1 MADLSSILSS
11 STQLDSLIAQYRA
24 SLRTQQVGRYEDK
37 KITLTA
43 RSNAVTELQT
53 KLKSL
58 WTTTKDLAKTGTS
71 SLFQAFSAVSSQT
84 SVLTASAS
92 SGSSVGTHAV
102 QVSQLAK
109 ADAMVSA
116 RFTSAGTTITSAE
129 MTAEEQTAGQATRQ
143 FRVLENGVVK
153 STVSV
158 TLTAGET
165 NSSILTKV
173 AAAIN
178 QSTET
183 SSVMSA
189 SVVSISSTESK
200 LVLTSKSTGASHAV
214 SLEDVSG
221 TLLDNL
227 GWNDSVVSGRSA
239 VSSSTTPNDPLN
251 APGGYLYSSTSLLDS
266 MFTVDG
272 IAIRRETNAINDVL
286 TGVSFDLKSV
296 QQPTDSPVNI
306 AVTVDRDKVKTRVEK
321 FMTDFNAV
329 IEYLNLKTSFDK
341 ETGQGQI
348 LAGDPSF
355 VGMRTSLKEA
365 VYSIV
370 NGVSS
375 GNPKLLAEIGITL
388 DRQGKLS
395 ISDSTKFTD
404 ALQYDVGKVEQLF
417 SASDGIAVRLNT
429 YLESM
434 VGTNGSIVS
443 RKDSLTAQLKSVN
456 EQITRVTER
465 INKQVD
471 RFRDDFVKAQALVA
485 TYTQQQAMVT
495 NLLTSYF

>member
-1 MADLSSILSS
+1 
-11 STQLDSLIAQYRA
+11 
-24 SLRTQQVGRYEDK
+24 
-37 KITLTA
+37 
-43 RSNAVTELQT
+43 
-53 KLKSL
+53 
-58 WTTTKDLAKTGTS
+58 
-71 SLFQAFSAVSSQT
+71 
-84 SVLTASAS
+84 
-92 SGSSVGTHAV
+92 
-102 QVSQLAK
+102 
-109 ADAMVSA
+109 
-116 RFTSAGTTITSAE
+116 
-129 MTAEEQTAGQATRQ
+129 
-143 FRVLENGVVK
+143 
-153 STVSV
+153 
-158 TLTAGET
+158 
-165 NSSILTKV
+165 
-173 AAAIN
+173 
-178 QSTET
+178 
-183 SSVMSA
+183 
-189 SVVSISSTESK
+189 
-200 LVLTSKSTGASHAV
+200 
-214 SLEDVSG
+214 
-221 TLLDNL
+221 
-227 GWNDSVVSGRSA
+227 
-239 VSSSTTPNDPLN
+239 
-251 APGGYLYSSTSLLDS
+251 
-266 MFTVDG
+266 
-272 IAIRRETNAINDVL
+272 
-286 TGVSFDLKSV
+286 VSFDLKSV

-434 VGTNGSIVS
+434 VGTNGSIIS

-456 EQITRVTER
+456 EQITRVTAR